1 MNLLFA
7 VNDGFVDQMLTSV
20 YSILENTQDQLDFYV
35 LQKKKLQKTKEIE
48 KFASKTG
55 AKYHPVVISDEDF
68 SDFPVTDRY
77 PETIYYRLL
86 AHKYLPN
93 DIKRILYLDADV
105 LCINDL
111 SRLYELDF
119 EGNLYAAASHSGLTN
134 VKNVINNVRLGAE
147 SGESYFNSGVLLMNL
162 EGIRRVVDPQKIV
175 EYVEKN
181 KLNLLLPDQDV
192 LNGLYGQKIKKVEDE
207 LYNYDV
213 RKNPIYEA
221 ISMGEWDLDW
231 VIKNTV
237 VLHFCGRD
245 KPWDEDYIGRFA
257 GLYKYYFKKA
267 MDVML

>member
-7 VNDGFVDQMLTSV
+7 VNDGFVDQMLTAV

-55 AKYHPVVISDEDF
+55 ARYHPVVISDEDF

-162 EGIRRVVDPQKIV
+162 EGIRRVVDPQIIV
-175 EYVEKN
+175 EYVEK
-181 KLNLLLPDQDV
+181 
-192 LNGLYGQKIKKVEDE
+192 
-207 LYNYDV
+207 
-213 RKNPIYEA
+213 R
-221 ISMGEWDLDW
+221 
-231 VIKNTV
+231 
-237 VLHFCGRD
+237 
-245 KPWDEDYIGRFA
+245 
-257 GLYKYYFKKA
+257 
-267 MDVML
+267 

>member
-1 MNLLFA
+1 M
-7 VNDGFVDQMLTSV
+7 
-20 YSILENTQDQLDFYV
+20 
-35 LQKKKLQKTKEIE
+35 
-48 KFASKTG
+48 
-55 AKYHPVVISDEDF
+55 
-68 SDFPVTDRY
+68 TDRY

-162 EGIRRVVDPQKIV
+162 EGIRRVVDPQRIV

-181 KLNLLLPDQDV
+181 KQSVIARSGRLERTIRAEDQE
-192 LNGLYGQKIKKVEDE
+192 G
-207 LYNYDV
+207 
-213 RKNPIYEA
+213 
-221 ISMGEWDLDW
+221 
-231 VIKNTV
+231 
-237 VLHFCGRD
+237 
-245 KPWDEDYIGRFA
+245 
-257 GLYKYYFKKA
+257 
-267 MDVML
+267 

>member
-7 VNDGFVDQMLTSV
+7 VNDGFVDQMLTAV

-48 KFASKTG
+48 KF
-55 AKYHPVVISDEDF
+55 EDF

-162 EGIRRVVDPQKIV
+162 EGIRRVVDPRI
-175 EYVEKN
+175 
-181 KLNLLLPDQDV
+181 
-192 LNGLYGQKIKKVEDE
+192 
-207 LYNYDV
+207 
-213 RKNPIYEA
+213 
-221 ISMGEWDLDW
+221 
-231 VIKNTV
+231 
-237 VLHFCGRD
+237 C
-245 KPWDEDYIGRFA
+245 
-257 GLYKYYFKKA
+257 
-267 MDVML
+267 

>member
-93 DIKRILYLDADV
+93 DIKRILYLDTDV

-111 SRLYELDF
+111 SSGKSFRLDQRQKRDQQR
-119 EGNLYAAASHSGLTN
+119 AARGR
-134 VKNVINNVRLGAE
+134 KRRK
-147 SGESYFNSGVLLMNL
+147 LLQL
-162 EGIRRVVDPQKIV
+162 RRAF
-175 EYVEKN
+175 
-181 KLNLLLPDQDV
+181 
-192 LNGLYGQKIKKVEDE
+192 DE
-207 LYNYDV
+207 
-213 RKNPIYEA
+213 P
-221 ISMGEWDLDW
+221 
-231 VIKNTV
+231 
-237 VLHFCGRD
+237 
-245 KPWDEDYIGRFA
+245 
-257 GLYKYYFKKA
+257 
-267 MDVML
+267 